1 MYSLASKLGDSDDR
15 RRDQWASV
23 SHVGT
28 GRSGVEEEG
37 VGEGWGGVRWYLCD
51 EVVLLLL
58 LLLVHGVKASVFSR
72 PSFDSA

>member
-1 MYSLASKLGDSDDR
+1 M
-15 RRDQWASV
+15 

-58 LLLVHGVKASVFSR
+58 LLLLLNGVKASVLSR